1 VTEQSKNEFY
11 WIEGVTRKEVETAL
25 SANKHPALYRR
36 SARRTIV
43 VIYWPLIVLLFLAP
57 SIGTPKIT
65 SYVSAIAGASLIA
78 LFFALR
84 FSVRLIG
91 DAPTELLDERL
102 IAIRDRTYLSA
113 YRWLSFVTGI
123 TLGVGIARDFS
134 FGVDQWGS
142 IMVAFVML
150 IAGLPSMILAWQLPS
165 EEP

>member
-1 VTEQSKNEFY
+1 MTEQSKNKFY
-11 WIEGVTRKEVETAL
+11 WTEGVTRKEVETAL

-43 VIYWPLIVLLFLAP
+43 VIYALLIVLLFLAP

-102 IAIRDRTYLSA
+102 IAIRDRT
-113 YRWLSFVTGI
+113 I
-123 TLGVGIARDFS
+123 
-134 FGVDQWGS
+134 
-142 IMVAFVML
+142 
-150 IAGLPSMILAWQLPS
+150 
-165 EEP
+165 